1 MASEYLKTRKRFW
14 ENDNSLKRPEN
25 NQVPIQLSELI
36 KTFLKCIQEEGLQ
49 TAYNRY
55 RYNPRETQLPRS
67 VINATEDEKIS
78 DVIIVGAGMAGLSAA
93 YELKRA
99 GLSVTVL
106 EQTDRYGGRI
116 FTYGKESGL
125 ASGLFAE
132 VGAMRFP
139 GDANDQSDRPH
150 FLADGYIK
158 SFNLSIKP
166 FPNFDKN
173 VITCIYGFHEKS
185 EVWAE
190 KHFDNIWP
198 NWKEAMNNALKD
210 DVLDVEKYYDETIGA
225 VTDQLYTWLS
235 K

>member
-1 MASEYLKTRKRFW
+1 
-14 ENDNSLKRPEN
+14 
-25 NQVPIQLSELI
+25 
-36 KTFLKCIQEEGLQ
+36 
-49 TAYNRY
+49 
-55 RYNPRETQLPRS
+55 
-67 VINATEDEKIS
+67 
-78 DVIIVGAGMAGLSAA
+78 
-93 YELKRA
+93 
-99 GLSVTVL
+99 
-106 EQTDRYGGRI
+106 
-116 FTYGKESGL
+116 
-125 ASGLFAE
+125 
-132 VGAMRFP
+132 MRFP
-139 GDANDQSDRPH
+139 DDANDHSDRPH

-198 NWKEAMNNALKD
+198 NWKDGMNNALKD
-210 DVLDVEKYYDETIGA
+210 DILDVEKYYDETIGA